1 MLYFS
6 RHYIIS
12 LKMYMVMYV
21 YYVYIVFFKEI
32 IEKDEETPKADIR
45 IIRSR

>member
-1 MLYFS
+1 
-6 RHYIIS
+6 
-12 LKMYMVMYV
+12 MYMVMYV